1 MELTR
6 RKILA
11 IGSGTLAFAGL
22 SGLPA
27 FASLTDDAIAALTGG
42 AELGEGGVEI
52 CDSFFFFFCLL
63 HYSHTQRFGK
73 TQERD
78 KRRNGCQEDI
88 SLLNMIQKD

>member
-27 FASLTDDAIAALTGG
+27 FASLADDAIAALTNG
-42 AELGEGGVEI
+42 AEIGELGRGP
-52 CDSFFFFFCLL
+52 
-63 HYSHTQRFGK
+63 R
-73 TQERD
+73 
-78 KRRNGCQEDI
+78 
-88 SLLNMIQKD
+88 